1 MGDAAPGTEVGMT
14 ILAIDTAHPAVSACL
29 LIGQAAEPVSQES
42 EPMLR
47 GHAEALLPLIDRV
60 MGEGN
65 VEFKD
70 LTRIAVVVGPGS
82 FTGIRIGIA
91 AARAFGLACGIPVVG
106 VSSLAAFAAP
116 LIGRSGGQVVAA
128 GVDARHG
135 QIYVQGYGPQGQNV
149 LAPRLAT
156 ARDAVRALGAG
167 PLKLTGSGAPMMAIE
182 AWSMGLEAEVVGET
196 VAPDIAYV
204 ARLGR
209 LADPAKA
216 LARPYYLKGPDAK
229 PQSNGHVARAPA

>member
-1 MGDAAPGTEVGMT
+1 
-14 ILAIDTAHPAVSACL
+14 
-29 LIGQAAEPVSQES
+29 
-42 EPMLR
+42 
-47 GHAEALLPLIDRV
+47 
-60 MGEGN
+60 
-65 VEFKD
+65 
-70 LTRIAVVVGPGS
+70 
-82 FTGIRIGIA
+82 
-91 AARAFGLACGIPVVG
+91 VVG

-116 LIGRSGGQVVAA
+116 LIGNSGGAVVAA
-128 GVDARHG
+128 GVDAKHG
-135 QIYVQGYGPQGQNV
+135 QVYVQGYGPQGQNV

-196 VAPDIAYV
+196 VAPDIAFV

-216 LARPYYLKGPDAK
+216 LARPYYMKGPDAK
-229 PQSNGHVARAPA
+229 PQSNGLVARAPV